1 MRRVIE
7 KAQAYQCT
15 DPNAALLSLSNACAE
30 IQQGLSPVLWASFTV
45 QSGFASSVITR
56 EQASGVM
63 CRTLSV
69 DFPFG
74 LILPQAYW
82 GFMSKQ

>member
-1 MRRVIE
+1 M
-7 KAQAYQCT
+7 
-15 DPNAALLSLSNACAE
+15 
-30 IQQGLSPVLWASFTV
+30 LWASFTV
-45 QSGFASSVITR
+45 QPGFASSVITR